1 MEGDEETLAQ
11 WALSQIEETNAHIN
25 VKECGNAQVIEI
37 ATKLAGM
44 PFTMK
49 FYLDLMTSQEVSVE
63 MEMLYTSTLPL
74 R

>member
-1 MEGDEETLAQ
+1 VEGDEETLAQ

-37 ATKLAGM
+37 DTKLAGM

-49 FYLDLMTSQEVSVE
+49 FYLELMTSQEVSVE
-63 MEMLYTSTLPL
+63 MEILYTSTLPL
-74 R
+74 T